1 MDNKNIYEMVDQ
13 IKRRIEAERLKV
25 QADAEK
31 ESYAISKTILGGE
44 SMGLTIA
51 LIIIEQEM
59 ASHQFENDR
68 QIALDLIFGG
78 ALNEK

>member
-1 MDNKNIYEMVDQ
+1 MDNSNIYEMVDQ
-13 IKRRIEAERLKV
+13 IKKRIEAERLKV

-31 ESYAISKTILGGE
+31 ESYAISKTILNGE

-51 LIIIEQEM
+51 LIIIEQEI

-78 ALNEK
+78 GLNEK

>member
-78 ALNEK
+78 GLNEK

>member
-1 MDNKNIYEMVDQ
+1 MDNKNIYEKVDQ

-78 ALNEK
+78 GLNEK